1 MLVGIDAIS
10 GYRQLGSVTW
20 ALVPGDWYLEP
31 GTKATGSSFQCPEP
45 GFLHYPTKN
54 LSFTLL

>member
-31 GTKATGSSFQCPEP
+31 GSWSLVPRLLVPASSARNP
-45 GFLHYPTKN
+45 GFHFN
-54 LSFTLL
+54 